1 MTFNNEIEKLK
12 SKIKVLQAKVEFL
25 EKLDRVKMPVEE
37 AYKEWWGE
45 YPNTNIS
52 DTSFIEDA
60 RWAGFQAG
68 WEAAQPKDV
77 EVNETPIPQ
86 TLYEIIKEWNDDD
99 DQPTCE
105 ELADKISVWLND
117 NRFISYSDC
126 NEKWNECI
134 DYLRGK
140 IK

>member
-1 MTFNNEIEKLK
+1 MTEIEKLK
-12 SKIKVLQAKVEFL
+12 SEIKVLQAKVEFL
-25 EKLDRVKMPVEE
+25 EELEKHKSPAEE
-37 AYKEWWGE
+37 AFKEWWGE
-45 YPNTNIS
+45 YPYQNKNDFSS
-52 DTSFIEDA
+52 DGM

-77 EVNETPIPQ
+77 EVKETLIPPS
-86 TLYEIIKEWNDDD
+86 LYEIIKEWNDDD

-117 NRFISYSDC
+117 NRWNSEGEYYSG
-126 NEKWNECI
+126 WNDCI
-134 DYLRGK
+134 DDLQLK